1 MDYSRTAVRRAPDT
15 APEPMTVKST
25 RPEPLQ
31 EVTPIRRMSL
41 SDKIIEQ
48 IIDLISRNVLQ
59 PGERLPSE
67 KDLCKRFEVGR
78 ATVREALRS
87 LAVMGILDGRVGE
100 GTFVSHNNQRY
111 LERNLQWGLLLDR
124 KKVEDLLE
132 TRLMLETQTAFSAAR
147 QATPANLEA
156 MEATI
161 QGMENSVDRPEQ
173 YLRFDLEF
181 HLVVAQATQNTILYH
196 LVSMTRGY
204 LQAWIEE
211 SLVSPPSSPEDR
223 HRAESSIREHRDI
236 LRALRAGQAE
246 QARQAMKAHILS
258 SSADLQQHLEQTSG

>member
-1 MDYSRTAVRRAPDT
+1 
-15 APEPMTVKST
+15 MTVKST

-173 YLRFDLEF
+173 YLRFDLDF

>member
-1 MDYSRTAVRRAPDT
+1 MEVENARDRAGR
-15 APEPMTVKST
+15 PMTVKAT
-25 RPEPLQ
+25 RREPLE
-31 EVTPIRRMSL
+31 EVSPIRRTSL

-67 KDLCKRFEVGR
+67 KDLCKRFGVGR
-78 ATVREALRS
+78 ASLREALRS

-132 TRLMLETQTAFSAAR
+132 TRLMLESQTSFSAAR
-147 QATPANLEA
+147 KATEANLEA

-161 QGMENSVDRPEQ
+161 EGMENSVDRPEQ
-173 YLRFDLEF
+173 YLRFDLDF
-181 HLVVAQATQNTILYH
+181 HLLVAQATQNTILCN
-196 LVSMTRGY
+196 LLSMTRGY
-204 LQAWIEE
+204 LQAWIKE
-211 SLVSPPSSPEDR
+211 SLDSSPSGPKDR
-223 HRAESSIREHRDI
+223 HRAESSIREHRAI
-236 LRALRAGQAE
+236 LQALRKGQAE
-246 QARQAMKAHILS
+246 QAREAMTAHILS
-258 SSADLQQHLEQTSG
+258 SSADLHQHIEQKSGP

>member
-1 MDYSRTAVRRAPDT
+1 
-15 APEPMTVKST
+15 MTVNSA

-31 EVTPIRRMSL
+31 EVIPLRRISL

-67 KDLCKRFEVGR
+67 KDLCKRFGVGR
-78 ATVREALRS
+78 ATLREALRS

-111 LERNLQWGLLLDR
+111 LERNLQWGLLLDP

-147 QATPANLEA
+147 KATPANLKA
-156 MEATI
+156 MEGSI
-161 QGMENSVDRPEQ
+161 QGMESSLGRPDQ

-181 HLVVAQATQNTILYH
+181 HLLVAQATQNTILHH

-223 HRAESSIREHRDI
+223 HRAQSSIREHRAI
-236 LRALRAGQAE
+236 LMALRSGQAE

-258 SSADLQQHLEQTSG
+258 SSADLHRHLDKTSV